1 MIFTPTPIDGAW
13 LVDLDRIEDE
23 RGFFARAWSPEDME
37 ERGLSTRIA
46 QISVAWNERAGTLRG
61 LHFQH
66 PPHTE
71 VKVVRCT
78 RGAIWDVIVDLRSDS
93 PAFRRWF
100 AAELTE
106 ENRTSLCIPEGCAH
120 GYQTL
125 VDGSEVTYLISYPW
139 TPSAAAGYRWDDP
152 AFAIDWPEADV
163 LVLSE
168 KDRTWPD
175 FDPAASPF

>member
-23 RGFFARAWSPEDME
+23 RGFFARAWSPGDME

-66 PPHTE
+66 PPHAE

-93 PAFRRWF
+93 PTFRRWF

-106 ENRTSLCIPEGCAH
+106 ESRTSLYIPEGCAH

-139 TPSAAAGYRWDDP
+139 TPSASAGYRWDDP
-152 AFAIDWPEADV
+152 AFAIDWPETAAR
-163 LVLSE
+163 VLSE
-168 KDRTWPD
+168 NDRTWPD
-175 FDPAASPF
+175 FDPAAPPF